1 MRGLARDK
9 ERGAMPELRLLTPK
23 RHGDA
28 RGWLSETFKASDFA
42 DGGGAGTVFVQD
54 NQAMSRAAG
63 TLRGLHFQ
71 VPPHAQA
78 KLVRCLRG
86 SAFDVA
92 VDLRKSSPTYG
103 KWAGAELSA
112 ANGHALLIPVGF
124 AHGYLTLEPETEI
137 FYKVSDYYA
146 PDCEQGLRF
155 DDPDIGIAWPLPA
168 ERMVLSPKDRAL
180 PALRDFISPFTYDGT
195 PLRPLEP

>member
-42 DGGGAGTVFVQD
+42 DGGGASTVFVQD
-54 NQAMSRAAG
+54 NQAMSRTAG

-92 VDLRKSSPTYG
+92 VDLRKGSPTYG
-103 KWAGAELSA
+103 RWAAAELSP
-112 ANGHALLIPVGF
+112 ANGHALL
-124 AHGYLTLEPETEI
+124 
-137 FYKVSDYYA
+137 
-146 PDCEQGLRF
+146 
-155 DDPDIGIAWPLPA
+155 
-168 ERMVLSPKDRAL
+168 
-180 PALRDFISPFTYDGT
+180 
-195 PLRPLEP
+195 